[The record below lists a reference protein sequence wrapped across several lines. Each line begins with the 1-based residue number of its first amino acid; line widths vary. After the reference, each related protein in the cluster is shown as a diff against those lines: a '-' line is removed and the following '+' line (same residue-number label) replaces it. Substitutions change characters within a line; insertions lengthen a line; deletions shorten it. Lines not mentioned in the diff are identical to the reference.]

1 MAMTAGSLPVMPG
14 WPIGQVIR
22 AIASGPCPAAASWA
36 AKRAH
41 LALEPISPMP
51 PSGCGSRRA
60 ASHRAKSS
68 A

>member
-1 MAMTAGSLPVMPG
+1 MAITAGSLPVIPG

-22 AIASGPCPAAASWA
+22 AIASGECPAAASWA
-36 AKRAH
+36 AKRVH

-51 PSGCGSRRA
+51 ASGCGSRRA
-60 ASHRAKSS
+60 ASHS